1 MMNSFSLNRFW
12 NTLRWVLAVNFRTM
26 LMWTAGSAV
35 GAFLFETVYMTMD
48 NGTTYLQ
55 SLNSMSSF
63 ITFLVVLAIVI
74 GLSSIFVGI
83 NKKPRREAFL
93 MLPSSDL
100 EKFLASVIFVTIVWP
115 VCVFLAFAVGD
126 TIRMVVGSLVYEES
140 WISCIWQVSERLIP
154 IDMRA
159 ATHMPYSMLYITM
172 LNVSFLG
179 FLLWAHSVYI
189 LGGTL
194 LRRYSFVVSS
204 LLWMFVAILFIWAVD
219 RYELSFFNTQWENNV
234 LVSFD
239 VGFWGYAVSVVLPL
253 LAVFNY
259 WMSFRIFKGFQL
271 ITNKWTNYDI
281 LKR

>member
-12 NTLRWVLAVNFRTM
+12 NTLCWVLAVNFRTM

-35 GAFLFETVYMTMD
+35 GVFLFETVYMTMD

-63 ITFLVVLAIVI
+63 STFLVVLAIVI
-74 GLSSIFVGI
+74 GLSSIFVGF

-159 ATHMPYSMLYITM
+159 TTLMPYSMLYITM

-179 FLLWAHSVYI
+179 FLLWVHSVYI